1 MGMVDT
7 PERSSGKKKKGA
19 FGGRAK
25 RRVGIHI
32 DMTPMVDIAFLLL
45 IFFMVTTVFRTP
57 QALEINLPPD
67 KESKIDIAASKVVT
81 IRILADD
88 RLYWRRG
95 IEGAFVR
102 TDVQHLADV
111 LKPFKGQSEMIIS
124 VKLDRETKFDNMV
137 QSLDAL
143 HTAKLGKFSINPLL
157 PEEKKE
163 VEAL

>member
-7 PERSSGKKKKGA
+7 PDRGSGKKKKGA
-19 FGGRAK
+19 FGGHKK
-25 RRVGIHI
+25 RRVGIRI

-67 KESKIDIAASKVVT
+67 QEVEIKIGASKVVT

-95 IEGAFVR
+95 ITDAFVR
-102 TDVQHLADV
+102 SDVQHLADV
-111 LKPFKGQSEMIIS
+111 LKPFEGQSEMVIS
-124 VKLDRETKFDNMV
+124 VKLDRDTKFDNMV

>member
-7 PERSSGKKKKGA
+7 PDRGSKKKKGA
-19 FGGRAK
+19 FGGRK
-25 RRVGIHI
+25 KSRRVGIRI

-67 KESKIDIAASKVVT
+67 QDAKVDIAASKVVT

-95 IEGAFVR
+95 ITDPFVR
-102 TDVQHLADV
+102 SSVANLADV
-111 LKPFKGQSEMIIS
+111 LKPFEGQSEMVIS
-124 VKLDRETKFDNMV
+124 VKLDRDTKFDNMV

>member
-7 PERSSGKKKKGA
+7 PDRGSKKKKGA
-19 FGGRAK
+19 FGGRKK
-25 RRVGIHI
+25 RRVGIRI

-45 IFFMVTTVFRTP
+45 IFF
-57 QALEINLPPD
+57 
-67 KESKIDIAASKVVT
+67 T

-95 IEGAFVR
+95 ITDAFVR
-102 TDVQHLADV
+102 SDVAHLADV
-111 LKPFKGQSEMIIS
+111 LKPFEGQSEMVIS
-124 VKLDRETKFDNMV
+124 VKLDRDTKFDNMV